1 MRKIIFIFLFIS
13 IIASTLFAN
22 STGVDIIT
30 QVDEVALDYRLY
42 RKSNDT
48 LTLLKDGE
56 TYVIDNLNPLSTNTM
71 ITDFTIRVNSNLTS
85 PKNVSVKITPKS
97 FKTVLNG
104 TQIYD
109 SKSTPIINTIIDRK
123 IVAAGIN
130 KDKEVYRF
138 NMYIVGKP
146 NLPAGQYI
154 SNVDIEYIIE

>member
-1 MRKIIFIFLFIS
+1 
-13 IIASTLFAN
+13 
-22 STGVDIIT
+22 
-30 QVDEVALDYRLY
+30 
-42 RKSNDT
+42 
-48 LTLLKDGE
+48 
-56 TYVIDNLNPLSTNTM
+56 M

-85 PKNVSVKITPKS
+85 PRNVSVKITPES

-123 IVAAGIN
+123 VVAAGIN

-154 SNVDIEYIIE
+154 SNVDVEYIIE